1 MANSI
6 ELSEKIRALRAE
18 TGFNRK
24 QFAEH
29 FQIPLRTVE
38 EWEEGRRKP
47 PEYIPRLIKY
57 QILYEQQ
64 FGKQNKKEH
73 DDTV

>member
-1 MANSI
+1 M

-18 TGFNRK
+18 TGLNRK

-38 EWEEGRRKP
+38 DRNRVAESLLSIFHG
-47 PEYIPRLIKY
+47 
-57 QILYEQQ
+57 
-64 FGKQNKKEH
+64 
-73 DDTV
+73 